1 MSNSRG
7 MTSGPERG
15 AGRDL
20 AALVRL
26 LPSAGGLQLAVGL
39 VLVVAGSALAV
50 GFTLASGRAVADL
63 VALAGQELDSA
74 AGRRFTGSV
83 VLVAG
88 VYLGQQLI
96 QQLSMVHGGVL
107 TRRVDGALRERAM
120 NAVLSPATT
129 EVLQRPEV
137 KAGADR
143 ARELAPAGF
152 TPGQAAA
159 GVKLQLRQHLD
170 AVAAAVTLVVL
181 GQWPLVAMLVVIRA
195 VGQWQ
200 GLLMFWENL
209 RVVAGGGSQQR
220 RSSYFRDLALTAPAA
235 KELRIFGLADWVAR
249 RNRAASLDVLAEATA
264 GRGGIMRSLAMA
276 LAETGN
282 LVLAGGWL
290 GWQALDG
297 SIDAGTLAT
306 GLLLAGTVGHFNLDD
321 SILAV
326 SYGAAAVPAI
336 LELERAVAEPGA
348 ATTATMRDRT
358 GPPTVSAA
366 IRIEGLTYRYPGS
379 ERAVLDRLDLTI
391 PAGQRLAVVGLNG
404 AGKTTLVKLL
414 CGLLQPSEGRIV
426 VDGVDLAD
434 VDPWAWRTRVAALF
448 QHFVRYELS
457 VRDNVALGAVDVD
470 MADDDLDALVR
481 RVGMP
486 DLHDRLPEGWDTTLS
501 PQRTGGTDLS
511 GGQWQRIALAR
522 ALRAVEGGAR
532 LLFLDEPTA
541 NLDVRAEADL
551 YERFLEL
558 TGSAHDGAPLTTVL
572 ISHRFST
579 VRQADRIVVID
590 GGVVTED
597 GDHASLMATG
607 GTYARLFELQASRF
621 ADGDDGE
628 AGGADPE
635 VVGAGA

>member
-1 MSNSRG
+1 MR
-7 MTSGPERG
+7 SGPERG

-26 LPSAGGLQLAVGL
+26 LPSAGGPQIAIGL
-39 VLVVAGSALAV
+39 SIVIVGSALAI

-63 VALAGQELDSA
+63 VALSGHDLDSA
-74 AGRRFTGSV
+74 AGRRFTNSV
-83 VLVAG
+83 LVVAG
-88 VYLGQQLI
+88 VYLGQQLV
-96 QQLSMVHGGVL
+96 QQLSMVHGGLL
-107 TRRVDGALRERAM
+107 TRRVDGAVRERAM
-120 NAVLSPATT
+120 AAVLAPTTT
-129 EVLQRPEV
+129 EVLQQPEV

-170 AVAAAVTLVVL
+170 ALAAAVTLVLL
-181 GQWPLVAMLVVIRA
+181 GQWPLVAVLVVVRA

-220 RSSYFRDLALTAPAA
+220 RASYFRDLALTAPAA
-235 KELRIFGLADWVAR
+235 KELRIFGLADWVAG
-249 RNRAASLDVLAEATA
+249 RNRSASLDVLAEATA
-264 GRGGIMRSLAMA
+264 RRGGIARSLAMA
-276 LAETGN
+276 ASDTGN
-282 LVLAGGWL
+282 VLLASGWL

-297 SIDAGTLAT
+297 SIGAGLFTTA
-306 GLLLAGTVGHFNLDD
+306 LLLAGTVGRFNLDD

-336 LELERAVAEPGA
+336 LELERVVAEGVGA
-348 ATTATMRDRT
+348 PAVTTKRVV
-358 GPPTVSAA
+358 PPTVSVA
-366 IRIEGLTYRYPGS
+366 IRVEGLTYRYPGTD
-379 ERAVLDRLDLTI
+379 RAVLDGLDLTI

-414 CGLLQPSEGRIV
+414 CGLLRPSEGRIV
-426 VDGVDLAD
+426 VDGVDLAG
-434 VDPWAWRTRVAALF
+434 VDPDAWRTRVAALF

-457 VRDNVALGAVDVD
+457 VRDNVALGAVDLA
-470 MADDDLDALVR
+470 MADDDLEAVIR

-486 DLHDRLPEGWDTTLS
+486 ELHDRLPEGWDTALS
-501 PQRTGGTDLS
+501 SQRTGGTDLS

-522 ALRAVEGGAR
+522 ALRAVDGGAR

-551 YERFLEL
+551 YRRFLEL
-558 TGSAHDGAPLTTVL
+558 TGSAHDGDPLTTVL

-597 GDHASLMATG
+597 GDHASLMAAG
-607 GTYARLFELQASRF
+607 GTYARLFDLQASRF
-621 ADGDDGE
+621 AADGDDGE
-628 AGGADPE
+628 PGGGDPVAVGAD
-635 VVGAGA
+635 A